1 MLINKMTINNKI
13 LKLLRGSAI
22 LLRSITQTHKHYNMP
37 ITKQFPNGG
46 YDVTVCRKQDILDCL
61 DANIVDKDVVLAVI
75 SQCELDANNFI
86 REGRWTGI
94 PFLGNIRVP
103 KRTQKLQSK
112 EVQELIEE
120 ARNTLDRDKYYVFRK
135 NLNVDLDR
143 EEKRERFFKYLVSSF
158 ANRNRRFYNK
168 QVEKRGELGAQ
179 FLCYTLINISIG
191 APRED
196 F

>member
-1 MLINKMTINNKI
+1 MTINNKI
-13 LKLLRGSAI
+13 LKLLRGSNT

-61 DANIVDKDVVLAVI
+61 DANIIDKEVVLAVI

-103 KRTQKLQSK
+103 KRVQKFESK
-112 EVQELIEE
+112 EIQEIVDE
-120 ARNTLDRDKYYVFRK
+120 ARNTLDKDRYYVFRK
-135 NLNVDLDR
+135 NLTSDLYKG
-143 EEKRERFFKYLVSSF
+143 EKRERFFKYVVSSF
-158 ANRNRRFYNK
+158 ANRNRKFYNK

-179 FLCYTLINISIG
+179 FLCYTLANMSIG

>member
-1 MLINKMTINNKI
+1 MTINNKI
-13 LKLLRGSAI
+13 LKLLRGSNI
-22 LLRSITQTHKHYNMP
+22 LLRSITQTNKHYNMP

-61 DANIVDKDVVLAVI
+61 DANIIDKELVLAVI

-94 PFLGNIRVP
+94 PYLGNIRVP
-103 KRTQKLQSK
+103 KRVQKLESK
-112 EVQELIEE
+112 EVQELIET
-120 ARNTLDRDKYYVFRK
+120 ARNTLDKERYYIFRK
-135 NLNVDLDR
+135 NLGNDLSR
-143 EEKRERFFKYLVSSF
+143 GEKQERFFKYIVSSF
-158 ANRNRRFYNK
+158 ANRNRKFYNK
-168 QVEKRGELGAQ
+168 QVEKYGEIGAQ
-179 FLCYTLINISIG
+179 FLCYTLANISVG